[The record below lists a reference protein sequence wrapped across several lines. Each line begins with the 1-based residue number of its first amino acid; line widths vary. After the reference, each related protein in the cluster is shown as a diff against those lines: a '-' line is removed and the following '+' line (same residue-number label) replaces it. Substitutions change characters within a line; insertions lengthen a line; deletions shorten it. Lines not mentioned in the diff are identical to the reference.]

1 MKIVL
6 NDIIWRELY
15 LPPDISKLTLWRT
28 LQDLLLELYQDIKEM
43 WREEKSSRRASSNAD
58 NCWELNEAALRGGR
72 EALDERG
79 ERGLVDRLEI

>member
-1 MKIVL
+1 MWHMKIVL

-43 WREEKSSRRASSNAD
+43 WQKERKPDQVSLNAD
-58 NCWELNEAALRGGR
+58 NC
-72 EALDERG
+72 
-79 ERGLVDRLEI
+79 